1 MEATG
6 LSEIQ
11 ITSSF
16 YARRKRDG
24 LLSQGYLG
32 RSLSKKFP
40 ELERQFNINP
50 NPTDDEISNFQEI
63 TGLSRRQIRKY
74 FSNRNWRNRM
84 KQ

>member
-6 LSEIQ
+6 LSERQ
-11 ITSSF
+11 ITTSF
-16 YARRKRDG
+16 SGRRKRDG
-24 LLSQGYLG
+24 ILSQGHQG
-32 RSLSKKFP
+32 NSLSKKFP

-50 NPTDDEISNFQEI
+50 NPTDDEISNFIEI
-63 TGLSRRQIRKY
+63 TGLSRRQIKQH